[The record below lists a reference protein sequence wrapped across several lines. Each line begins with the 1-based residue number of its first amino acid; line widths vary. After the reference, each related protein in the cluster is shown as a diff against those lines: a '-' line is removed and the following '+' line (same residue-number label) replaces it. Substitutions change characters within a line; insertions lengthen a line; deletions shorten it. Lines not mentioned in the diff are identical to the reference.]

1 MHIKFYSN
9 NFCFYSRKN
18 NCLRIVLLLTMTNLA
33 ILLFIF
39 TDSVLGRNPQNARLA
54 FQNVFESNE
63 GKLIQLATLNKIDN
77 LYRGFPCKVL
87 NKHSKWQCFQF
98 NKPIPNLFL

>member
-1 MHIKFYSN
+1 
-9 NFCFYSRKN
+9 
-18 NCLRIVLLLTMTNLA
+18 MTNLA

-39 TDSVLGRNPQNARLA
+39 TDSMLGRNPQNARLA